1 MKGATVL
8 AVDIGAESG
17 RVHAV
22 SLERGRLRQRRVH
35 RFGNRAVDV
44 GGTSYWD
51 VLALWDEVRQGI
63 RAARPLAARSV
74 GVDTWGV
81 DFALLDERGR
91 LLGNPVH
98 YRDQRTEGMMEALF
112 ERIPRERV
120 FTETGIQFMPI
131 NTVYQLLSL
140 VLADD
145 PQLAAAATFLTMPDL
160 LHHWLSGA
168 RASERT
174 IASTTQLYDP
184 RGRRWSRP
192 ILEALGVEAALFPPL
207 VSPGTRLGTFEGLQV
222 IAPAGH
228 DTACAVAGLPAVDD
242 DFAYVSSGTWSLVGV
257 ETDAPDV
264 GPTALAAN
272 VTNEAGV
279 AGTTRLLKNVTGLW
293 ILQQCQ
299 RAWREDGTSWR
310 YAELVDEA
318 QRAPALRSLVDPD
331 HPDFLVPGPH
341 PEVVQAHC
349 RATGQQA
356 PDSPGETT
364 RAVLD
369 SLALAY
375 RRALEAVERVS
386 GRSVGRVHVVGGGAR
401 NALLCQATA
410 DATGRPVTA
419 GPAEATVLGNA
430 AVQLMQLGVLG
441 DLPDARRAVARGC
454 RVRRYTPAR
463 RRGDWDTAYERWNA
477 IEWPTTWRDCR

>member
-1 MKGATVL
+1 MSDTTVL

-22 SLERGRLRQRRVH
+22 SLEHGRLRQRRVH
-35 RFGNRAVDV
+35 RFRNRAVDV
-44 GGTSYWD
+44 GGTLYWN
-51 VLALWDEVRQGI
+51 VLALWDEVRRGI
-63 RAARPLAARSV
+63 KMARPLAAASV

-91 LLGNPVH
+91 LLANPVH
-98 YRDQRTEGMMEALF
+98 YRDRRTDGMMEALF
-112 ERIPRERV
+112 ARIPRERV
-120 FTETGIQFMPI
+120 FEATGIQFMPI

-145 PQLAAAATFLTMPDL
+145 PQLDAAATFLTMPDL

-168 RASERT
+168 RACEFS
-174 IASTTQLYDP
+174 IATTTQLYDA
-184 RGRRWSRP
+184 RNGRWSQP
-192 ILEALGVEAALFPPL
+192 ILDALGIDAGLFPP
-207 VSPGTRLGTFEGLQV
+207 VVPPGTRLGSFEGLQV

-228 DTACAVAGLPAVDD
+228 DTACAVAGVPASDD

-264 GPTALAAN
+264 GATALAEN
-272 VTNEAGV
+272 VTNEGGV

-299 RAWREDGTSWR
+299 RTWEEDGAAFR
-310 YAELVDEA
+310 YGDLVREAERV
-318 QRAPALRSLVDPD
+318 PGLRSLVDPD

-341 PEVVQAHC
+341 PAIVRAHC
-349 RATGQQA
+349 RATAQ
-356 PDSPGETT
+356 PEPVSTGETA
-364 RAVLD
+364 RAILD

-375 RRALEAVERVS
+375 RRALEAVERVA
-386 GRSVGRVHVVGGGAR
+386 GRSVGRIHVVGGGSR

-419 GPAEATVLGNA
+419 GPAEATVLGNG
-430 AVQLMQLGVLG
+430 AVQLMTLGALS
-441 DLPDARRAVARGC
+441 DLKDARRAIARGC
-454 RVRRYTPAR
+454 RVRHYTPAR

-477 IEWPTTWRDCR
+477 IAWPTTWRDY